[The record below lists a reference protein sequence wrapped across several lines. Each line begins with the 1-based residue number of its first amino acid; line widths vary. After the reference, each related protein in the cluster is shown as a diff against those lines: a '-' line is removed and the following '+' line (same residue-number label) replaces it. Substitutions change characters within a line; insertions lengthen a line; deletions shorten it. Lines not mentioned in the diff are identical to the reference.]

1 MALDKWLTHGLKLSG
16 GRDEKGFL
24 FLYELMRGDLLFKI
38 HTNDSGHALGC
49 MLMRMLDAEDTQK
62 KGFLMSVLRV
72 LMHNPQLARHLPRF
86 EDDRK
91 VKFSVMFRGQEVLTK
106 LIEKVT
112 AVMREHEHA
121 GKLCWPQHKLRVL
134 LPIVRSINRAKAGVV
149 PSGRL
154 AERFALASKPSTTV
168 AYATC
173 RARAETSRSI
183 AQAGD
188 LAVRRSFGLL
198 GGASRSNQPAGCRRD
213 ADATR
218 SAT

>member
-1 MALDKWLTHGLKLSG
+1 MSSTSCPEL
-16 GRDEKGFL
+16 GFL

-121 GKLCWPQHKLRVL
+121 GKLCWPQHKFASFSPSSAL
-134 LPIVRSINRAKAGVV
+134 SIEPK
-149 PSGRL
+149 
-154 AERFALASKPSTTV
+154 LASYLQGGWQSEPSLPNHL
-168 AYATC
+168 
-173 RARAETSRSI
+173 R
-183 AQAGD
+183 
-188 LAVRRSFGLL
+188 
-198 GGASRSNQPAGCRRD
+198 P
-213 ADATR
+213 
-218 SAT
+218 